1 MYNFDDVM
9 IKLDDMEKKIDELIE
24 SRDYDRSEERSS
36 YQLNNRFATVFK
48 TPNGTFG
55 INMKENGEE
64 IGRKFFPGKSE
75 SYADDAADNFV
86 HRVNS

>member
-1 MYNFDDVM
+1 MYNFEDVM
-9 IKLDDMEKKIDELIE
+9 SRLDDMEKKIDLLIE

-48 TPNGTFG
+48 TPDGTFG

-75 SYADDAADNFV
+75 SYADDAAENFV
-86 HRVNS
+86 QRVNS

>member
-1 MYNFDDVM
+1 MYNFEDVM
-9 IKLDDMEKKIDELIE
+9 SRLDDMEKKIDLLIE

-48 TPNGTFG
+48 TPDGTFG

-75 SYADDAADNFV
+75 SYADDAAENFV

>member
-9 IKLDDMEKKIDELIE
+9 IKLDDIEKKIDELIE
-24 SRDYDRSEERSS
+24 LRDYDRSEERSS

-48 TPNGTFG
+48 TPDGTFG

-75 SYADDAADNFV
+75 FYADDAAENFV
-86 HRVNS
+86 QRVNS

>member
-1 MYNFDDVM
+1 MYNFEDLM
-9 IKLDDMEKKIDELIE
+9 SKLDDMEKKIDELIE
-24 SRDYDRSEERSS
+24 SRDYDRSTERSS
-36 YQLNNRFATVFK
+36 YQLNNRFATVFR

-75 SYADDAADNFV
+75 SYADDAAENFV
-86 HRVNS
+86 QRINS